1 MQSLKDLKGKTFGY
15 ITAISNPIVENN
27 KTLYIAKCICGKEL
41 KINAWYLRHKSRSCG
56 CKNGKHGH
64 SPDSKKS
71 GTYSTW
77 DSMIQRC
84 TNKKSKFFYCYGGR
98 AITVCKRWFDF
109 KNFLEDMGEKPE
121 GTSID
126 RIDVNK
132 GYYKENCRW
141 ADIYTQRNNMR
152 RNVFYDFEGVKMTLS
167 QASRFYNVSRQRLN
181 HYMQV
186 KKLPYL
192 EAKKYIFSKENL
204 RKRKNQHKD

>member
-56 CKNGKHGH
+56 CKNGNPGH

-121 GTSID
+121 GMSLD
-126 RIDVNK
+126 RINSSGDYEP
-132 GYYKENCRW
+132 GNCRW
-141 ADIYTQRNNMR
+141 ATSAQQNRNRKSNINITHNGKTMCVKDWCDALGINVDRVYGFIR
-152 RNVFYDFEGVKMTLS
+152 RGVS
-167 QASRFYNVSRQRLN
+167 
-181 HYMQV
+181 
-186 KKLPYL
+186 PE
-192 EAKKYIFSKENL
+192 EALF
-204 RKRKNQHKD
+204 R